1 MKMTKFFTSALA
13 IFFTVA
19 LSAQEVSLP
28 RLAVQINSDSSY
40 NVEIVLPNTYPQSVT
55 RYASLSLNNAISVVK
70 TWVENKA
77 RARAAAQYDLILA
90 QLAEWQAAN
99 DAKAAGIDATPAAM
113 QAILL
118 RSFAGSW
125 RFKPPGQNARK
136 ISITADDG
144 EIEGLEQEGTIVAG
158 SAYEVTLS
166 SGGASLRFVSKDGNI
181 FAALFGGGVYI
192 LERINEHR

>member
-1 MKMTKFFTSALA
+1 MKTTKFFTAALA

-19 LSAQEVSLP
+19 LNAQQVNLP
-28 RLAVQINSDSSY
+28 RLEVQMNSDSSY
-40 NVEIVLPNTYPQSVT
+40 NVNIVQPGPAPQNVT
-55 RYASLSLNNAISVVK
+55 RYASLSLGDAISVVK

-77 RARAAAQYDLILA
+77 RDRAAAQYGLLLA
-90 QLAEWQAAN
+90 QLAEQQAAS
-99 DAKAAGIDATPAAM
+99 DARAVGIDATPAAM
-113 QAILL
+113 QGILL

-125 RFKPPGQNARK
+125 LFKAPGQQARK

-144 EIEGLEQEGTIVAG
+144 EVEGLEQEGTIVAG

-181 FAALFGGGVYI
+181 FAALFGGGVYL
-192 LERINEHR
+192 LERIRGQQ